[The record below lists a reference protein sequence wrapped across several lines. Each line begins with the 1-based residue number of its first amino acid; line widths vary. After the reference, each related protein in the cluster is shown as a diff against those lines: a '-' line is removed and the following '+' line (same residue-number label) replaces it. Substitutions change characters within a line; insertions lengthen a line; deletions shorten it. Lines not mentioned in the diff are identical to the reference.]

1 MMSSH
6 SSSPSRARSQAAV
19 VITRGDF
26 RIFVNDM
33 SALPQVCDVLGLG
46 SLSSSPS
53 CSRSSS
59 RTAELF
65 NIADYEGFSDV
76 GVGTN
81 VTSTAHLSSDVSFKD
96 SKEISVQT
104 DFAVSVLV
112 DSSTQSDAC
121 DASGG
126 SMVDTADVCCGS
138 DLALFQVYVP
148 PVVAEVAVQSDAP
161 GVLIDTGMM
170 TCEPTVS
177 LADAMLLMDQK
188 VASVTDDMR
197 IMGDNLRVTNETLSD
212 YQAKLDKVSADR
224 DDLVLK
230 LNKVS
235 SDRDDAV
242 MKLKK
247 LETLFH
253 EGDHMFDKKKKKDK
267 QR

>member
-148 PVVAEVAVQSDAP
+148 PVVAQV
-161 GVLIDTGMM
+161 GMM
-170 TCEPTVS
+170 TCEPMVS
-177 LADAMLLMDQK
+177 LEEASALMD
-188 VASVTDDMR
+188 
-197 IMGDNLRVTNETLSD
+197 
-212 YQAKLDKVSADR
+212 
-224 DDLVLK
+224 LK
-230 LNKVS
+230 LGPALKAQEDLKNQLLKDLDKVS
-235 SDRDDAV
+235 SDRDDVVLKLNRVTSDYDVA
-242 MKLKK
+242 LKK
-247 LETLFH
+247 LKQLESLFD
-253 EGDHMFDKKKKKDK
+253 EASDDLTFDKKKKKGK